1 MEKRFLKR
9 KPHDTQDG
17 TMVDTHA
24 HIRHAEFDA
33 NRGQVLKKALAAGV
47 PVMVTVCL
55 YGERVS

>member
-9 KPHDTQDG
+9 KPHDMQDG
-17 TMVDTHA
+17 TMVDT

>member
-9 KPHDTQDG
+9 KTHDMQD

-24 HIRHAEFDA
+24 HIRHAEFDS

-55 YGERVS
+55 YGERTL

>member
-1 MEKRFLKR
+1 MKR